1 MALATVDFKDFIRA
15 GVGMSTPANRLA
27 TAINAIITAIGSV
40 PNWGAGVADVA
51 ALKAVAAADRADKQ
65 SRVCEDNGIGGESI
79 YVFDAQ
85 SALDG
90 DDVNVVTPTAG
101 TGRWILAYQGATAS
115 IPVINKTGGNIAR
128 GTVCYI
134 TGFDTT
140 SGKLTVA
147 AADATNAIK
156 QAIGVATAAIA
167 NNASGSISSAAKL
180 TTSGLNTGASA
191 VGAPVY
197 YTAAGALSLT
207 PPAAPSPVQIVAR
220 VRTLAGSGTLQV
232 QFEAIQP
239 TDAII
244 GALASLTTTDKTN
257 IVAAV
262 NEVDANADA
271 AQADATTALAD
282 AAAAQGDATTAIADA
297 LAAQTDIDAL
307 RYAQVTIPNGST
319 TYNAA
324 APAGWVDAKPVFA
337 CISNATT
344 NPVAVMSGA
353 VAAGNLIIALGGC
366 NAGATGDPGATGATI
381 EVWQDGR

>member
-1 MALATVDFKDFIRA
+1 MALSTVDFKDFIRA

-65 SRVCEDNGIGGESI
+65 SRVVEDNGLGSESI
-79 YVFDAQ
+79 YVFDAE
-85 SALDG
+85 SAQEG
-90 DDVNVVTPTAG
+90 DDVNVITPTAG
-101 TGRWILAYQGATAS
+101 TGRWLLAYQGATAS

-271 AQADATTALAD
+271 AQADAN
-282 AAAAQGDATTAIADA
+282 AAQADATTAIADA

-307 RYAQVTIPNGST
+307 RYATVNIPNGSVEH
-319 TYNAA
+319 NAA
-324 APAGWVDAKPVFA
+324 MPAGWTNDKPA
-337 CISNATT
+337 WASIRTATT
-344 NPVAVMSGA
+344 NPVCVRRVVVTG
-353 VAAGNLIIALGGC
+353 GNLIVALGGV
-366 NAGATGDPGATGATI
+366 NAGVTGDPGVSGADI
-381 EVWQDGR
+381 EVWQDAR